1 MDYLPNN
8 YTFSLKPSFIKK
20 DFFNFEEFSEL
31 KDLVYDII
39 NGSCM
44 AMVMNDEILWNEYEI
59 NPITFSE
66 KILQKTIREYLCNN
80 INTLFIEMFNK
91 NQNTQLYFYLYREN
105 PLLIVVFF
113 DIIKETFTLKFF
125 K

>member
-8 YTFSLKPSFIKK
+8 YTFSLKPSFIEK
-20 DFFNFEEFSEL
+20 DFFIFEELSEL

-44 AMVMNDEILWNEYEI
+44 AMVINDEILWNEYDI
-59 NPITFSE
+59 NPIPFSE
-66 KILQKTIREYLCNN
+66 KILQKIIREYLCNN
-80 INTLFIEMFNK
+80 INILFNLFNK

-113 DIIKETFTLKFF
+113 DISKKTFTLKFF

>member
-8 YTFSLKPSFIKK
+8 YTFSLKPSFIEK

-31 KDLVYDII
+31 KDLVDDII

-44 AMVMNDEILWNEYEI
+44 AMVMNDEIIWNEYEI

-66 KILQKTIREYLCNN
+66 KILQKTIREYLCDNVE
-80 INTLFIEMFNK
+80 TLFIEIFN
-91 NQNTQLYFYLYREN
+91 NS
-105 PLLIVVFF
+105 
-113 DIIKETFTLKFF
+113 
-125 K
+125 